1 MIGTDV
7 GDTLFKSQCCIAGGE
22 DANTNI
28 LGGMDDQR
36 IYQHRRGESC
46 EKFRK
51 QRVKLSVMN
60 EE

>member
-1 MIGTDV
+1 MIGIDV
-7 GDTLFKSQCCIAGGE
+7 GDTLFKSQ

-28 LGGMDDQR
+28 LGGMDDER